1 MSLIRRSLL
10 VALVCASLGVP
21 VHASEIN
28 GQSGGYL
35 FRGPVKGLV
44 TVTQDGANVALAFN
58 LFGLQPTTKYR
69 LVASR
74 KGCGASG
81 GKVLARSF
89 TTDGRGTSWDP
100 VPIRADASL
109 ITSMSVRDRATG
121 QVVAC
126 AKRAAVPLGP
136 DNPSIKIDAPKAVV
150 MISEA
155 DALWQLIESFSGL
168 EPSTQYRT
176 VALPGGCV
184 PRSQPLFGKTFRSNA
199 QGDALVRVGRQQ
211 VAGKSIG
218 AVALIEAGSR
228 EVLFCRTL

>member
-1 MSLIRRSLL
+1 
-10 VALVCASLGVP
+10 
-21 VHASEIN
+21 
-28 GQSGGYL
+28 
-35 FRGPVKGLV
+35 
-44 TVTQDGANVALAFN
+44 
-58 LFGLQPTTKYR
+58 
-69 LVASR
+69 
-74 KGCGASG
+74 
-81 GKVLARSF
+81 
-89 TTDGRGTSWDP
+89 
-100 VPIRADASL
+100 
-109 ITSMSVRDRATG
+109 
-121 QVVAC
+121 
-126 AKRAAVPLGP
+126 
-136 DNPSIKIDAPKAVV
+136 

-228 EVLFCRTL
+228 EVLVLPNAVAQSPGRPRVSA